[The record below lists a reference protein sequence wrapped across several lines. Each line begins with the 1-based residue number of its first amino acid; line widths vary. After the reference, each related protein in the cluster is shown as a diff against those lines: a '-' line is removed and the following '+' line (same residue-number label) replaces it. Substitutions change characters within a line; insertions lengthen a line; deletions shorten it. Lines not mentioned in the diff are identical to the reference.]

1 MFTSE
6 ETSILLG
13 HPAFEASAELPLGWK
28 QLCGGVRLDTT
39 HLNIYTQ
46 VTWDLILT
54 CAWLLTHEPTPTQCQ
69 HSQMG
74 FGVAKVW

>member
-13 HPAFEASAELPLGWK
+13 HPVFEASAELPLGWK

-46 VTWDLILT
+46 VTWYLILT
-54 CAWLLTHEPTPTQCQ
+54 CAWLLTHEPTP
-69 HSQMG
+69 HNVNIPRWG
-74 FGVAKVW
+74 LE